1 MDALLQSLAQLL
13 SQSTWLAPLVAFVAG
28 VLTSFTPCS
37 LSSVPL
43 IVGYVGGST
52 VHGEDSQSSGLF
64 SRSFWLSVTFAL
76 GSALTFTIFGVMA
89 SLAGELIG
97 TVSPW
102 WYIILGIL
110 MMLMTLQMLGLYT
123 FIPSSHLL
131 SKNTKKGYAGAFMA
145 GILGGIFSSPCSTP
159 VLIALIAVVAG
170 QGNLAFGVLLFLLY
184 SIGHGILAVIAGT
197 SVGLVQKL
205 STDNKY
211 ARLSAMLTKILALA
225 IMGIG
230 FYMFHLAFQL

>member
-1 MDALLQSLAQLL
+1 MDALLTSLAEILR
-13 SQSTWLAPLVAFVAG
+13 QSTWLAPLVAFMAG

-43 IVGYVGGST
+43 IVGYVGGS
-52 VHGEDSQSSGLF
+52 SLQQNSGKGTQRALG
-64 SRSFWLSVTFAL
+64 LSITFAIGSAVTFTL
-76 GSALTFTIFGVMA
+76 FGVMA

-102 WYIILGIL
+102 WYIALGTL
-110 MMLMTLQMLGLYT
+110 MMLMTLQMLGIYEI
-123 FIPSSHLL
+123 IPSSHLL
-131 SKNTKKGYAGAFMA
+131 SKNSKKGYVGAFVA

-170 QGNLAFGVLLFLLY
+170 QGDLAFGVLLFLLY
-184 SIGHGILAVIAGT
+184 SLGHGILAVVAGT

-205 STDNKY
+205 STDSKY
-211 ARLSAMLTKILALA
+211 ARLSSMLTKILALA
-225 IMGIG
+225 IMAMG

>member
-1 MDALLQSLAQLL
+1 MDALLTSLAELL
-13 SQSTWLAPLVAFVAG
+13 AQSTWMAPLVAFVAG

-52 VHGEDSQSSGLF
+52 VHAQDNGGLF
-64 SRSFWLSVTFAL
+64 SRSFWLSITFAL

-97 TVSPW
+97 TVSSW
-102 WYIILGIL
+102 WYIALGVL

-131 SKNTKKGYAGAFMA
+131 SKNTKKGYVGAFMA

-159 VLIALIAVVAG
+159 VLIALIAMVAG
-170 QGNLAFGVLLFLLY
+170 QGDLAFGVLLFLLY
-184 SIGHGILAVIAGT
+184 SLGHGILAVMAGT

-205 STDNKY
+205 SAQGKY
-211 ARLSAMLTKILALA
+211 ARLSAVLTKILALG
-225 IMGIG
+225 IMAMG
-230 FYMFHLAFQL
+230 FYMFHLAFQI